1 MSGRKGGGREGWGG
15 RKYAIHE
22 EIGHFLV
29 PLNLTAKVRSSV
41 KVFNLM

>member
-1 MSGRKGGGREGWGG
+1 MGGKAGEGRVGVGENNV
-15 RKYAIHE
+15 IHE

-41 KVFNLM
+41 KVLNLM